1 MMNDIQRELVSILER
16 LDEAQQS
23 RLLHYAHEI
32 LEDRKITL
40 QGFLEFSKQSQD
52 NLRKQRSDVL
62 MTSSAELINQLHE
75 ERDEEIID
83 ALKGRR

>member
-1 MMNDIQRELVSILER
+1 MNDIQRELLDILER

-23 RLLHYAHEI
+23 RLLDYAHEI

-40 QGFLEFSKQSQD
+40 EGFLEFSKQSQQD
-52 NLRKQRSDVL
+52 LQKQYGDRL
-62 MTSSAELINQLHE
+62 MTSSVELINKLRE
-75 ERDEEIID
+75 ERDQETSD